1 MTTDKFFDNDRGFTL
16 LEVLLSVTIL
26 SIVIISFLAFF
37 NQAYSYTK
45 QNEDK
50 TVFINV
56 ARNVLYYME
65 QQDYTAMNA
74 YLGNDSTK
82 EITFD
87 DCTKLTLRAGNC
99 EDFFGSKANI
109 VNSTDVTTTVQLN
122 KHDDLPSQLISVTVF
137 VKWNDNKREAS
148 VKGVIK
154 K

>member
-1 MTTDKFFDNDRGFTL
+1 MTTGKFFRNDRGFTL
-16 LEVLLSVTIL
+16 LEVLLSITIL

-65 QQDYTAMNA
+65 QQDYAEMNT
-74 YLGNDSTK
+74 YLGTDSTK
-82 EITFD
+82 EITSD

-99 EDFFGSKANI
+99 GDFFASE
-109 VNSTDVTTTVQLN
+109 VNSIPVTTTVQLN
-122 KHDDLPSQLISVTVF
+122 KHDELSDHLISVTVF

-148 VKGVIK
+148 VEGVIK